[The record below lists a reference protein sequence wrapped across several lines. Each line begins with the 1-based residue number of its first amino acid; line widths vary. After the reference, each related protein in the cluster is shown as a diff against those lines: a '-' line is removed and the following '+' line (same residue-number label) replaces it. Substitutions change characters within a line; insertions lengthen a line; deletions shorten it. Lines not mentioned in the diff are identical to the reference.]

1 MGIWDRFGRG
11 PDTQASTAAQPL
23 SDEQAIARYRYM
35 LRTAPPEAIE
45 QAHAEAF
52 ARLTPEQRRM
62 VLEELKGEIHD
73 VDQVAAARAGDNPE
87 ALARLATRAE
97 IRQPGTMERIFGGM
111 GRAPA
116 WSSAGAGLGGGGL
129 GSVMAGSFFASMAGT
144 VLGSL
149 VAQQFFGSHPEAH
162 RLFGAGGDSP
172 FDHSDK
178 SLADDLDKRVQEI
191 YGDRS
196 GASSA
201 DDMIVDPLDDGGAGF
216 DGGDLF
222 DA

>member
-11 PDTQASTAAQPL
+11 TDAQSSAAQPL
-23 SDEQAIARYRYM
+23 SDEQAIARYRYL

-45 QAHAEAF
+45 QAHADAF
-52 ARLTPEQRRM
+52 AALTPEQRRKI
-62 VLEELKGEIHD
+62 LEELKHEIHD
-73 VDQVAAARAGDNPE
+73 VEQGAAARAGDSPE

-97 IRQPGTMERIFGGM
+97 IRQPGTLERVF
-111 GRAPA
+111 
-116 WSSAGAGLGGGGL
+116 GGL
-129 GSVMAGSFFASMAGT
+129 GRTPGWSRSGPGFGGGVGSMMAGSFFGSMAGT

-149 VAQQFFGSHPEAH
+149 VAQHFFTSHPEAH
-162 RLFGAGGDSP
+162 RLFGAGAGSP

-178 SLADDLDKRVQEI
+178 SVADDLDRSVQQI
-191 YGDRS
+191 YGDRTAAPS
-196 GASSA
+196 G
-201 DDMIVDPLDDGGAGF
+201 DDMIIDPSDDGAAGF